1 MSDNPKAKVKRVAVL
16 IGTSTGW
23 GRDVIRGINQY
34 AMLHNWILYVDPV
47 GLDELSE
54 LPTKWKGEGI
64 IARIGNQ
71 QTLSSIRKSGL
82 PCVNVSALPI
92 KGSDQYPRITTDH
105 RKTAEVGFR
114 YFYANGFR
122 HFGYFGLQDTA
133 YVLEHEQTF
142 VRLVEDAGC
151 SCSVYE
157 VPAGHPAQ
165 PTWNLRLSAL
175 EQWLRNL
182 PKPCGILTWN
192 VSGAQWVIHA
202 ANHAGLPVPEQIS
215 VLNTAEDDFLCTNF
229 HIPISSIESPTN
241 EIGVCA
247 AEMLDQMMKNKRFKP
262 DSVSFP
268 PKSVIKRTSTDMLSI
283 TDPIMVKALIHIR
296 QNAHLGA
303 KECTVDSIAKWVGV
317 CRRKL
322 ELMFLSFL
330 NRTIHDEIQR
340 TRIERA
346 ARLLA
351 DTEISITDISANC
364 GFATI
369 EHFATVFKKTYGCS
383 PRLYRLHSKEEKKR

>member
-1 MSDNPKAKVKRVAVL
+1 MADSAKEKVKRVAVL

-34 AMLHNWILYVDPV
+34 AMLHNWILYVDPI

-92 KGSDQYPRITTDH
+92 KGSNGYPRITTDH
-105 RKTAEVGFR
+105 RKTAEMGFR

-122 HFGYFGLQDTA
+122 NFGYFGLQDTA

-142 VRLVEDAGC
+142 VRMVEESGC
-151 SCSVYE
+151 TCSVYE

-165 PTWNLRLSAL
+165 PAWNLRLSAL
-175 EQWLRNL
+175 EQWLKHL

-202 ANHAGLPVPEQIS
+202 ANHAGLQVPEEIS
-215 VLNTAEDDFLCTNF
+215 VLNTAEDDFLCTIF
-229 HIPISSIESPTN
+229 HIPISSVALPTT

-247 AEMLDQMMKNKRFKP
+247 AEMLDQMMRIKKFQP
-262 DSVSFP
+262 ASVAFP
-268 PKSVIKRTSTDMLSI
+268 PKSIIKRTSTDMMSI

-296 QNAHLGA
+296 QKAHLGSKQCA
-303 KECTVDSIAKWVGV
+303 VESIAKGVGV

-322 ELMFLSFL
+322 ELMFLSLL

-346 ARLLA
+346 SRLLV
-351 DTEISITDISANC
+351 DTEISITDIAENA
-364 GFATI
+364 GFATV

-383 PRLYRLHSKEEKKR
+383 PRLHRLNAKEEKK